1 MTMFGRALQFLST
14 YIFVMFQL
22 DHHVFELM
30 QLPLV
35 QQTQQTISD
44 KYDCLNGHLETDN
57 AVAQQGSSRQLKEL
71 NRYGTN
77 FCLGH
82 KTFHR
87 LGSNV

>member
-1 MTMFGRALQFLST
+1 MFGRALQFLST
-14 YIFVMFQL
+14 YTFVMFQL

-57 AVAQQGSSRQLKEL
+57 AVAQQGPSRQLKEL

-77 FCLGH
+77 FCVGH
-82 KTFHR
+82 ITFHR
-87 LGSNV
+87 LSSNV